1 MKRLVS
7 LVIALLS
14 FSRTVAVAGA
24 EVEIEPA
31 MPVLRMYV
39 AAVAAN
45 DCSLVWRLTFLP

>member
-7 LVIALLS
+7 LVFALLS
-14 FSRTVAVAGA
+14 FSGAVAGA
-24 EVEIEPA
+24 EVEIEPP
-31 MPVLRMYV
+31 MSMLRMYV